1 MQHFNQNAESP
12 SSQSA
17 FVKPFTILSTRE
29 ENDGSLG
36 VFYSVSYRELASPQ
50 VMRTKTMRGY
60 LTMPAGGDVDAF
72 VFDYLK
78 KAGWVE

>member
-1 MQHFNQNAESP
+1 MI
-12 SSQSA
+12 
-17 FVKPFTILSTRE
+17 KPFTILSTRE

-36 VFYSVSYRELASPQ
+36 VFYSVSYRELAGPH